1 MRKIA
6 DFILIAA
13 LVIMI
18 AVPVALLNT
27 KPDQVSVTE
36 NRTLAQPEWGDG
48 INRFMQTVSDSID
61 DRIGLRSA
69 FMSIYNAVVY
79 DTLQAKHT
87 DVIDG
92 DDGWLFYINDIPDYS
107 GTNINDATI
116 AHYVNVLTA
125 IDDWCKARDIE
136 FILWVGPNKSA
147 VYDNCMPDG
156 IRQADTNRTELIM
169 EQLREAGVKVSYEKD
184 TMIAH
189 RDEQELYYK
198 LDTHWNSYAARY
210 TMEDVLTQ
218 LGLPLREFTYI
229 ENPVIEGDLMT
240 MLGTGNNGV
249 YSLEVETV
257 PNPDA
262 TIEAL
267 ESDVHHYIHNPD
279 GEKFMAYR
287 DSFGRVA
294 IDMYSYYFT
303 GHVFWD
309 FDIDFD
315 LVEQEAPRY
324 LILSC
329 VERFFDTMVLV
340 NEDILTRE

>member
-6 DFILIAA
+6 DWILIAA
-13 LVIMI
+13 LIVMI

-27 KPDQVSVTE
+27 KPDQISVSE
-36 NRTLAQPEWGDG
+36 NRTLAQPEWDSG
-48 INRFMQTVSDSID
+48 INTLMQSISDSID
-61 DRIGLRSA
+61 DRIGLRST
-69 FMSIYNAVVY
+69 FMQLYTAVVY
-79 DTLQAKHT
+79 DTLQSKHT

-92 DDGWLFYINDIPDYS
+92 DDGWLFYINDIPDYA

-125 IDDWCKARDIE
+125 IDNWCKARNIE
-136 FILWVGPNKSA
+136 FVLWVGPNKSA

-156 IRQADTNRTELIM
+156 IRQADTNRTELILQ
-169 EQLREAGVKVSYEKD
+169 QLRDAGVKVSYEKD

-218 LGLPLREFTYI
+218 LGLPVREFTYV
-229 ENPVIEGDLMT
+229 ETPVIEGDLMT
-240 MLGTGNNGV
+240 MLGTGYNGV
-249 YSLEVETV
+249 YSLEVETD

-262 TIEAL
+262 VIEAL
-267 ESDVHHYIHNPD
+267 ESDVHHYIHND
-279 GEKFMAYR
+279 KGERFISYR
-287 DSFGRVA
+287 DSFGRVVLP
-294 IDMYSYYFT
+294 MYSHYFT

-315 LVEQEAPRY
+315 LVEQEAPKY
-324 LILSC
+324 LIVSC
-329 VERFFDTMVLV
+329 VERFFDAMIIA
-340 NEDILTRE
+340 NEDILTR

>member
-6 DFILIAA
+6 DMILIAA
-13 LVIMI
+13 LIVMI

-27 KPDQVSVTE
+27 KPDQVSVSE
-36 NRTLAQPEWGDG
+36 NRTLAQPEWDEDM
-48 INRFMQTVSDSID
+48 NTLMQSIGDSID

-69 FMSIYNAVVY
+69 FMSIYNTVVY

-92 DDGWLFYINDIPDYS
+92 EDGWLFYINDIPDYS
-107 GTNINDATI
+107 GTNIDDTTI
-116 AHYVNVLTA
+116 EHYVNVLTA
-125 IDDWCKARDIE
+125 IDSWCKERDIQ

-147 VYDNCMPDG
+147 VYDNCMPAG
-156 IRQADTNRTELIM
+156 IRQADPNRTEIIM
-169 EQLREAGVKVSYEKD
+169 ERLREAGVKVSYEKD
-184 TMIAH
+184 TMIEH

-210 TMEDVLTQ
+210 TIEDVLTQ
-218 LGLPLREFTYI
+218 LGLPVREFDYI
-229 ENPVIEGDLMT
+229 ETPVIEGDLMT
-240 MLGTGNNGV
+240 MLGTGYNGV

-267 ESDVHHYIHNPD
+267 KSDVHHYIHND
-279 GEKFMAYR
+279 NGESFIAYR

-294 IDMYSYYFT
+294 IPMYSYYFN

-315 LVEQEAPRY
+315 FVEQEAPKY

-340 NEDILTRE
+340 NEDILTR